1 MKENEEFL
9 EDRFLKAGKTNLG
22 IFYVRFREEQA
33 KLKNEIANPSSIM
46 VPPGILQSE
55 GTNGAQQN
63 NSTNPE
69 VINPMQG
76 ATQQPF

>member
-46 VPPGILQSE
+46 VPPGIL
-55 GTNGAQQN
+55 
-63 NSTNPE
+63 
-69 VINPMQG
+69 
-76 ATQQPF
+76 